1 MKRASLYLILIFL
14 LIPLVLLSLK
24 SGAVALSWHQVLTG
38 MVGQASDATNIIIQE
53 LRVPRL
59 LLAFLIG
66 AGLGMSGAALQGLLR
81 NPLADP
87 GILGISS
94 ASGLGGVI
102 AVYYGLTSI
111 FPYALPVLAIAFGG
125 IATLVLVIM
134 ASRDASV
141 LTLILAGVAIS
152 AIAGALTS
160 LAMSMAPTPLSMQ
173 EMIMWM
179 LGSLENR
186 SMTDVALATPFILLG
201 MAMILPTSKA
211 LSTLVLGEDT
221 AKSMGI
227 NLPRTRSLIVFGS
240 AACVG
245 AGVAVAGMI
254 GFVGLVVPH
263 LVRPYVG
270 HDPGRSLIP
279 SALMGGVILLIADM
293 IARQPLVQAELRL
306 GVLTAMIGAPFFL
319 WIIWR
324 TRGEMR

>member
-1 MKRASLYLILIFL
+1 MKRITLYSALTLLLVILSLA
-14 LIPLVLLSLK
+14 SLK
-24 SGAVALSWHQVLTG
+24 SGATNLSWHEVISGLMG
-38 MVGQASDATNIIIQE
+38 SASDTTNVIVQE
-53 LRVPRL
+53 LRAPRL

-102 AVYYGLTSI
+102 AVYYGLTAS
-111 FPYALPVLAIAFGG
+111 FALALPVMAIAFGG

-152 AIAGALTS
+152 SIAGSLTS
-160 LAMSMAPTPLSMQ
+160 LAMSLAPTPLSMQ
-173 EMIMWM
+173 EMVMWM

-186 SMTDVALATPFILLG
+186 SMTDVTLAAPFILIG
-201 MAMILPTSKA
+201 MAMILPTGKA
-211 LSTLVLGEDT
+211 LSTLVLGEDA
-221 AKSMGI
+221 AKSMGL

-270 HDPGRSLIP
+270 HDPGRSLVP
-279 SALMGGVILLIADM
+279 SALMGGVILLVADM
-293 IARQPLVQAELRL
+293 IARQPLVMAELRL
-306 GVLTAMIGAPFFL
+306 GVLTAMIGAPFL
-319 WIIWR
+319 LNEH
-324 TRGEMR
+324 TTSHCVS